1 MPMCVYNRWYH
12 QAVSREYKDLMP
24 RAKLQTWLYRLFLKT
39 ALPVDKHNITDW
51 TLIYSPLNLTYFFR
65 LCAHLHSIG
74 YPGHWLG
81 EVISNLLSGTITT
94 TARPPR
100 SEPLEPR
107 EIDAPQKPLA
117 QSVAPFTAELS
128 TLAAM
133 WQRLLPFGIL
143 SRHIA
148 PVETLKKYS
157 ITFAKVSQ
165 EVDAYPLFVLVF
177 HKGDTV
183 PVSHA
188 SSMRSLLLGDEN
200 GSKEHDHKEF
210 RERRV
215 SVVSTWTWDRASR
228 TATAWLREDE
238 MLRMRR
244 ELEGCWAI
252 VRIR

>member
-1 MPMCVYNRWYH
+1 M
-12 QAVSREYKDLMP
+12 DLMP

-244 ELEGCWAI
+244 EG
-252 VRIR
+252 